1 MIYKSSIHVTLAAI
15 VALVS
20 VSSCSSSKRIVA
32 NQNEPLSEEYRPS
45 KTPKSELMVHLGD
58 HSLSSIQGRARVQF
72 SAPGSSERGIAD
84 FRADTSNMLVSI
96 RNSIGIEGGSVLV
109 DSDSVLLYYSLD
121 RIAWKFSIEDYESM
135 SDISMKL
142 PLNLLSVIKPSVDED
157 DIASVK
163 ENANSYLLTLDDGS
177 ELVIDRQSHLPS
189 VVRYKTDIPDRF
201 SEFIYESYSRLNGI
215 NLPRRIQAITQDRN
229 NRIRFDVI
237 ELQVNPSN
245 LRFSLNI
252 PNGVP
257 IFR

>member
-1 MIYKSSIHVTLAAI
+1 MIYKSSIHATLAAL
-15 VALVS
+15 VVLVS
-20 VSSCSSSKRIVA
+20 VSSCSSSKRIA
-32 NQNEPLSEEYRPS
+32 TNQSEPLSEEYIPS
-45 KTPKSELMVHLGD
+45 KIPKSELMIHLGNN
-58 HSLSSIQGRARVQF
+58 SLSSVQGRARVQF
-72 SAPGSSERGIAD
+72 SAPGSSERGIAE
-84 FRADTSNMLVSI
+84 FRADESNMLVSI

-142 PLNLLSVIKPSVDED
+142 PLNLLAVIKPTVHVD

-189 VVRYKTDIPDRF
+189 IVRYKTDIPDRF

-215 NLPRRIQAITQDRN
+215 NLPRRIQAVTHDRN
-229 NRIRFDVI
+229 NRLRFDVI

-252 PNGVP
+252 PSGVP